1 MKEPLKMIL
10 ITTTNDSMPTDFLLV
25 AQNTETYK
33 LLGLSST
40 GTPYNY
46 DTDHLEFDG
55 YGRYKPR
62 DGSLP
67 QTELEMRTEFFTLY
81 VARESARLKQV
92 RDSGKEQPI
101 TITIDSTEYTFDLDA
116 AAQNNIKFT
125 ASDFEAARV
134 EAQLLGWEPV
144 TTIPWVLADD
154 TVIGV
159 VLADLQAVISA
170 GVARGL
176 RLHMEYNAAKVAL
189 ETLIP

>member
-1 MKEPLKMIL
+1 MIL
-10 ITTTNDSMPTDFLLV
+10 IAATNDSRPTDFLLV
-25 AQNTETYK
+25 AQNPVTYK
-33 LLGLSST
+33 LLGFSSS
-40 GTPYNY
+40 GTPYDY
-46 DTDHLEFDG
+46 DTDHQEFDG
-55 YGRYKPR
+55 HSRYKPR
-62 DGSLP
+62 NGSLP
-67 QTELEMRTEFFTLY
+67 QTELELRKEFFTLY
-81 VARESARLKQV
+81 ASRESARLKQV
-92 RDSGKEQPI
+92 RDTGKEQPI

-125 ASDFEAARV
+125 ASDFEAARA
-134 EAQLLGWEPV
+134 EATLLGWVPP

-189 ETLIP
+189 ESLIP